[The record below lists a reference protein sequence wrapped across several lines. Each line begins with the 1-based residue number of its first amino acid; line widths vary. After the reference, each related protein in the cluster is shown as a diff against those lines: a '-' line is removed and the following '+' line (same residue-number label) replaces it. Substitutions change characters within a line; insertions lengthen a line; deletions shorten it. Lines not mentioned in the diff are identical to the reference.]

1 MLKKYFTK
9 ILCALFL
16 LSAASNSFAAPKKI
30 RGLKDEVRGR
40 FLMGVALSDAQA
52 ANRFPDKTEIVKGHF
67 NSIVAENTMKAA
79 YLQPREG
86 EFNFAS
92 ADAFVEFGLKNK
104 MFIIGH
110 TLIWHSQLPE
120 WFCVGEDGKN
130 VSPEVL
136 KKRMKAHIQTVV
148 GRYKGKVR
156 GWDVVNEAVEGDGSF
171 RKSKFYEILGE
182 EFIELAF
189 KYAHEADPKAKLYYN
204 DYGMDG
210 EKKREAV
217 VALVKNLKK
226 KRIRIDGVGMQGHMG
241 LVHPD
246 IAEFEKS
253 IVAFASAGVKVM
265 VTEWDMSALPS
276 AWGASANISDT
287 QEFNAKYN
295 PYTESLPEGVSEKWN
310 ARMEDFFRLF
320 LKYSNSIS
328 RVTFWGISDGD
339 SWLNNFPMR
348 GRTDYALAF
357 SRDLKPKPFVEKI
370 LKGKVR
376 EKPLP
381 RIK

>member
-1 MLKKYFTK
+1 MMKKCFIK
-9 ILCALFL
+9 ILCALL
-16 LSAASNSFAAPKKI
+16 LFSAAANSFAQAGKM
-30 RGLKDEVRGR
+30 RGLKDEVRNR
-40 FLMGVALSDAQA
+40 FLLGVALTDAQA
-52 ANRFPDKTEIVKGHF
+52 ANRFPDKTEIVKRHF

-79 YLQPREG
+79 YLQPKEG
-86 EFNFAS
+86 EFNFAA

-104 MFIIGH
+104 MFVVGH
-110 TLIWHSQLPE
+110 TLIWHSQLPN
-120 WFCVGEDGKN
+120 WFCVDEDGKN
-130 VSPEVL
+130 VSAEVL

-189 KYAHEADPKAKLYYN
+189 KYAHEADPKAELYYN

-217 VALVKNLKK
+217 AALVKKLKK

-241 LVHPD
+241 LAHPD

-253 IVAFASAGVKVM
+253 IAAFASAGVKVM
-265 VTEWDMSALPS
+265 ITEWDMSALPS

-287 QEFNAKYN
+287 REFNAKYN
-295 PYTESLPEGVSEKWN
+295 PYTEFLPEDVSEKWN
-310 ARMEDFFRLF
+310 ARMEEFFRLF

-328 RVTFWGISDGD
+328 RVTLWGISDED

-357 SRDLKPKPFVEKI
+357 SRDLKPKPFAEKI

-376 EKPLP
+376 ENPLP
-381 RIK
+381 KIK